1 MQTLSATSGA
11 DGAWS
16 VTVPMAAGHLTGTGV
31 EVKVEASKTG
41 FTDATPVTRTLR
53 VDLVAP
59 SSPSWTV
66 PGSLQVGVAVTDMT
80 PSATADTDIA
90 SYGASGL
97 PAGLAIDPG
106 SGAIGGTP
114 TMASTGTAPVTVTIT
129 DDAGNETTVSLAFPA
144 VSKGEQDLAGFAYTP
159 SSLTFGDTAPSLT
172 APADPKGALTY
183 SAAPSSVCTV
193 NAGTGA
199 LTIAGAGA
207 CVVEATAAATADY
220 EARTVS
226 TTVTVE
232 AAGTLALTLDA
243 VTGDNVVNIAEKAAG
258 FVIRGRTGSESGVS
272 VTVTVGMRDPER
284 DVGGGR
290 GLVGDGA
297 GGGGLPHRGRRLG
310 DGRGV
315 ARRGSRTPRR

>member
-1 MQTLSATSGA
+1 M
-11 DGAWS
+11 
-16 VTVPMAAGHLTGTGV
+16 
-31 EVKVEASKTG
+31 
-41 FTDATPVTRTLR
+41 
-53 VDLVAP
+53 
-59 SSPSWTV
+59 
-66 PGSLQVGVAVTDMT
+66 
-80 PSATADTDIA
+80 
-90 SYGASGL
+90 
-97 PAGLAIDPG
+97 
-106 SGAIGGTP
+106 
-114 TMASTGTAPVTVTIT
+114 TVTIT
-129 DDAGNETTVSLAFPA
+129 DDAGNEATVSLTFPA

-159 SSLTFGDTAPSLT
+159 SSLTFGDAAPSLT
-172 APADPKGALTY
+172 APADPKGAVTY
-183 SAAPSSVCTV
+183 SATPPSVCTV

-243 VTGDNVVNIAEKAAG
+243 VTGDNVVNIAEQAAG
-258 FVIRGRTGSESGVS
+258 FAIARPYGHRERRERDGDG
-272 VTVTVGMRDPER
+272 GHADPER

-315 ARRGSRTPRR
+315 EDGGSRTPRR

>member
-1 MQTLSATSGA
+1 M
-11 DGAWS
+11 
-16 VTVPMAAGHLTGTGV
+16 
-31 EVKVEASKTG
+31 
-41 FTDATPVTRTLR
+41 
-53 VDLVAP
+53 DLVAP

-114 TMASTGTAPVTVTIT
+114 SAASTGTAPVTVTIT

-159 SSLTFGDTAPSLT
+159 SSLTFGDTAPSLS

-232 AAGTLALTLDA
+232 PAGTLTLSPGRDCRRQ
-243 VTGDNVVNIAEKAAG
+243 
-258 FVIRGRTGSESGVS
+258 RGEHRGE
-272 VTVTVGMRDPER
+272 
-284 DVGGGR
+284 GGGVLSSAAVR
-290 GLVGDGA
+290 APRA
-297 GGGGLPHRGRRLG
+297 G
-310 DGRGV
+310 
-315 ARRGSRTPRR
+315 